1 MSAMTNWLASFVVN
15 AAWQIVAIALI
26 VLFSNS
32 VVRRTIIRARPRLR
46 YVHSIW
52 VSALGALSSPYER
65 TCKDKIEPG
74 TGCI

>member
-32 VVRRTIIRARPRLR
+32 VVRRTIIRAAPPLTVCAFHLGER
-46 YVHSIW
+46 V
-52 VSALGALSSPYER
+52 GALSSPYER